1 MKPIRLLFDANS
13 MVRRTGSTHLPGIGR
28 TALELAKA
36 LDELD
41 DPGIDI
47 RLLTQTFRGN
57 IPHRFDNLSVTNLP
71 WPIGRKYDWLK
82 QMTPLLE
89 VAVPYDLLHT
99 LANFAKVYSE
109 DKTVVTIHDAMFFS
123 YPEDFLGHH
132 FARENVP
139 RFARSCRAIAT
150 PSLASKSDIVHY
162 LGVPPEKVTV
172 IPWGVDRTIF
182 NAADKQAARTRVVE
196 QTAITSPYFLAVS
209 CDIGRKNSITV
220 LRAFRSAL
228 RKGFEHILV
237 LVWGNP
243 PADYL
248 NEFAEEVASGQ
259 IVFLKHIADD
269 LLGDLYAGAT
279 ASFFPSRYEGF
290 GLPVLESMACGTPV
304 VTCRNSSLGEVG
316 GAAALYVDP
325 DDIDGMADLMRQF
338 DTHSALSAEHG
349 EAACLAQAA
358 KFDWHK
364 TAGQYLVFYKQHGR
378 I

>member
-1 MKPIRLLFDANS
+1 M
-13 MVRRTGSTHLPGIGR
+13 PGIGR

-36 LDELD
+36 LDELH
-41 DPGIDI
+41 DPAIDI
-47 RLLTQTFRGN
+47 RLLTQTFRGH
-57 IPHRFDNLSVTNLP
+57 IPHRFANLKITNLL

-89 VAVPYDLLHT
+89 VAAPYDLLHT
-99 LANFAKVYSE
+99 LANFAKVYRE
-109 DKTVVTIHDAMFFS
+109 AKTVVTIHDAMFFS

-132 FARENVP
+132 FAREHVP

-182 NAADKQAARTRVVE
+182 HATDKQAARTRVVAE
-196 QTAITSPYFLAVS
+196 TGITSPYFIAVS
-209 CDIGRKNSITV
+209 CDIGRKNTITV
-220 LRAFRSAL
+220 LRAFRAAS

-248 NEFAEEVASGQ
+248 NEFAEEVANGQ
-259 IVFLKHIADD
+259 IVFLKHIADE

-338 DTHSALSAEHG
+338 DNNSGLSAEHG
-349 EAACLAQAA
+349 EAACLAQANR
-358 KFDWHK
+358 FDWHQ
-364 TAGQYLVFYKQHGR
+364 TAGQYLAFYKQHAR